1 MSSQRA
7 ASVRAKGAAAPGRR
21 SEELTGKRERTRKR
35 IFEATFGLIG
45 HERGLSVRIEEIC
58 VAAKI
63 SRGTFYNYFTSMEEL
78 FQVLAVELSHN
89 FNQALISTLATIDS
103 AAHRTNAAVQHYL
116 TRARRDTVWGWA
128 MVHLSAAGPMFG
140 AESHAACLET
150 VAQGMKAKEFDVPNA
165 ECGRD
170 LILGTIL
177 SSMISI
183 LRGEVSRAQP
193 RVVSRHLLRA
203 LGIPDGEARAIS
215 ESSLPEI
222 VSPLPVES
230 PPGRGAAR
238 RTRLPGSP

>member
-1 MSSQRA
+1 VSAQQA
-7 ASVRAKGAAAPGRR
+7 
-21 SEELTGKRERTRKR
+21 EELSGKRERTRKR

-45 HERGLSVRIEEIC
+45 HERGLNVRIEEIC
-58 VAAKI
+58 AEAEI
-63 SRGTFYNYFTSMEEL
+63 SRGTFYNYFTSQEEL

-89 FNQALISTLATIDS
+89 FNQALIATLDTIES
-103 AAHRTNAAVQHYL
+103 RAHRTNAAIQHYL
-116 TRARRDTVWGWA
+116 IRARRDPVWGWA
-128 MVHLSAAGPMFG
+128 MVHLSSAGPMFG

-150 VAQGMKAKEFDVPNA
+150 VAQGMKNGEFDVPNA

-193 RVVSRHLLRA
+193 RAVSRHLLRA
-203 LGIPDGEARAIS
+203 LGVADVRAREIS

-222 VSPLPVES
+222 VLPAPVQ
-230 PPGRGAAR
+230 PPSEAGLAR
-238 RTRLPGSP
+238 RGRQPNRR